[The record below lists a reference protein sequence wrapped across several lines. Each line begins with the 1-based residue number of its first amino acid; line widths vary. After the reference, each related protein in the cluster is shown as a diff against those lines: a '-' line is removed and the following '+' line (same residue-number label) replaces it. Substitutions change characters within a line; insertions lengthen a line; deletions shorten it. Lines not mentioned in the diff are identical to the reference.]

1 MIWGYLIEVP
11 WIVFAVYWAIS
22 ALKTR
27 RTVRSESFSSRLA
40 LSLMMA
46 GAFFLIFSHRIH
58 SNALSLHVFP
68 PSYALAIVAGV
79 LTWIG
84 IAIAIWARWHLG
96 ENWSG
101 RITLKENHE
110 LIRTGPYA
118 FFRHPIYSGIDLAAL
133 GGMLA
138 INRWRAVAGFLLIV
152 VTFWIKAKKEERML
166 SEQFGEDFA
175 EHQRKTGFLLPKFQ

>member
-1 MIWGYLIEVP
+1 MNWGYLIEGP
-11 WIVFAVYWAIS
+11 WIVFGVYWAIS

-27 RTVRSESFSSRLA
+27 RTIRSESFASRFS
-40 LSLMMA
+40 LSLMTA
-46 GAFFLIFSHRIH
+46 AAFILIFSDKIR
-58 SNALSLHVFP
+58 SGPLYLHVFP
-68 PSYALAIVAGV
+68 PSYALSIAAGV
-79 LTWIG
+79 FTWIG

-133 GGMLA
+133 GGVLA
-138 INRWRAVAGFLLIV
+138 INRWRAVAGFILIV
-152 VTFWIKAKKEERML
+152 VTLWIKAKKEERLL
-166 SEQFGEDFA
+166 STQFGDAFG
-175 EHQRKTGFLLPKFQ
+175 EHRRQTGFLLPKV